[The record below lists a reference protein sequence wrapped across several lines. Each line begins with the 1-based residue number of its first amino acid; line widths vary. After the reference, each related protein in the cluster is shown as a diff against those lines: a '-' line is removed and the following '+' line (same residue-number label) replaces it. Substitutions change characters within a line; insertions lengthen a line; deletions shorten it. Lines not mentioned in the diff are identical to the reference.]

1 MHTIGGMK
9 NLVAVRQ
16 PEEMPQIVEEDGTL
30 TPVQCAYSPYSLL
43 NREVSTFR
51 ALYFCT
57 VPDSCN
63 YKDFVGGIFCT
74 VPDSVTMEITSI
86 NLQPRQQCIRTNKC
100 VYVHVLTLSSEM
112 TPSPGLCTHDTA
124 KTPRSGKFDT
134 PRVYRRHLQQRLA
147 VETCSRTIILPPP
160 PPVPRPSK
168 QNQCAPSAPLPHS
181 FISKSACPA
190 NSFL

>member
-1 MHTIGGMK
+1 MQILGDIGTMHTIDGMK

-51 ALYFCT
+51 ALHFCT

-100 VYVHVLTLSSEM
+100 VYV
-112 TPSPGLCTHDTA
+112 
-124 KTPRSGKFDT
+124 
-134 PRVYRRHLQQRLA
+134 Q
-147 VETCSRTIILPPP
+147 
-160 PPVPRPSK
+160 
-168 QNQCAPSAPLPHS
+168 
-181 FISKSACPA
+181 PA
-190 NSFL
+190 

>member
-1 MHTIGGMK
+1 MK

-30 TPVQCAYSPYSLL
+30 TPVQCAYIPYSLL

-74 VPDSVTMEITSI
+74 VPDSAAA
-86 NLQPRQQCIRTNKC
+86 PRMRGKGKA
-100 VYVHVLTLSSEM
+100 VHGM
-112 TPSPGLCTHDTA
+112 A
-124 KTPRSGKFDT
+124 
-134 PRVYRRHLQQRLA
+134 
-147 VETCSRTIILPPP
+147 
-160 PPVPRPSK
+160 
-168 QNQCAPSAPLPHS
+168 
-181 FISKSACPA
+181 
-190 NSFL
+190 